1 MSLFRISILGY
12 LISFNLKQNE
22 SRPDV
27 NQSNDLISYMTGY
40 SLIRDS
46 FAN

>member
-1 MSLFRISILGY
+1 MSLLRINILGY
-12 LISFNLKQNE
+12 LISFNLKRNE

-27 NQSNDLISYMTGY
+27 NQSNDFITYMTGY